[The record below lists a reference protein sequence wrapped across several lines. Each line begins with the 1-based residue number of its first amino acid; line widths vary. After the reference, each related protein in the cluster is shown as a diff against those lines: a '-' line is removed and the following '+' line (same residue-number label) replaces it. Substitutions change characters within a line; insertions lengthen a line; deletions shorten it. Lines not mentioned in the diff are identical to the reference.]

1 MSLPTQF
8 PILRRFR
15 SLSLIARLCFA
26 LAFVYVFGAAVG
38 VTGIGSLVFVRH
50 TTDHLYDNDLGGA
63 LIAEQAQS
71 AIAETARAQL
81 SLTAATS
88 GEEREVAKQEMLN
101 GMKTLDTLLAD
112 TRLTT
117 NSVVADARSEHKKA
131 KEMASAY
138 IELMLRQPLDA
149 IQFDATVSVDG
160 HFLAEQLQR
169 LTVTVRKLKDQQLAQ
184 AKATMA
190 SASASQSSAQLI
202 MVGLLAISL
211 LASVAMAYAIARQV
225 RTELGGEPADA
236 TRVVDRIAAG
246 DLSLAIAV
254 RKGDTSSMLAN
265 LAKMQLELRNILSGI
280 KDAAASVSVATKE
293 ISSGNQDLSLRTEQQ
308 AVLLE
313 RAATSMQEL
322 LEDVNQARAEAK
334 ESSAIA
340 AAMLE
345 ATTDGSKVTE
355 RLAGKMTDLH
365 GHSRSVAEIV
375 QLIETIAFQ
384 TNILALNA
392 SVEAARAGSQGRGFA
407 VVAAEVRT
415 LAQRCAAA
423 AKEIGGVIARTVADV
438 DAGAAL
444 ARDATVSMAG
454 VRQSVERTVAFAT
467 AMQATS
473 QSQADK
479 IQRLSTA
486 VHAMDASTQ
495 QNSALVEQVA
505 AAASMLHQQAEGLSV
520 DVATFKLDVSGLT
533 RA

>member
-1 MSLPTQF
+1 MSLPTQ
-8 PILRRFR
+8 PLLVRRFR
-15 SLSLIARLCFA
+15 SLSLIARLCLA

-38 VTGIGSLVFVRH
+38 VTGIGSLAFVRH
-50 TTDHLYDNDLGGA
+50 TADHLYDNDLGGA

-71 AIAETARAQL
+71 VIAETARAQL

-101 GMKTLDTLLAD
+101 GLTTLDALLAD
-112 TRLTT
+112 SRLAS
-117 NSVVADARSEHKKA
+117 NSVVAHARSQHKKA
-131 KEMASAY
+131 REMALAY

-160 HFLAEQLQR
+160 HFLAEQLQH
-169 LTVTVRKLKDQQLAQ
+169 LTETVRRLKDQQLAQ

-190 SASASQSSAQLI
+190 SASASQRSAQII
-202 MVGLLAISL
+202 MVGLLAVSL
-211 LASVAMAYAIARQV
+211 LASVVMAYVIARQV
-225 RTELGGEPADA
+225 KRELGGEPADA
-236 TRVVDRIAAG
+236 TRAVDRIAVG
-246 DLSLAIAV
+246 DLSLPIAV

-265 LAKMQLELRNILSGI
+265 LAKMQSALKSTLSGI
-280 KDAAASVSVATKE
+280 TDAAASVSVATKE

-308 AVLLE
+308 AALLE

-322 LEDVNQARAEAK
+322 LEDVNRASDEAK

-345 ATTDGSKVTE
+345 ATADGSRVTE

-365 GHSRSVAEIV
+365 DHSRAVAEIV

-423 AKEIGGVIARTVADV
+423 AKEIGGVISKTVADV
-438 DAGAAL
+438 SAGAAL

-454 VRQSVERTVAFAT
+454 VRHSVERTVAFAT

-473 QSQADK
+473 QGQADK
-479 IQRLSTA
+479 LEKLRTA
-486 VHAMDASTQ
+486 VHAMDESTQ

-505 AAASMLHQQAEGLSV
+505 SAASMLHQQAEGLAA
-520 DVATFKLDVSGLT
+520 DAATFKLG
-533 RA
+533 A

>member
-1 MSLPTQF
+1 MFLPV
-8 PILRRFR
+8 PRLLIRRFR
-15 SLSLIARLCFA
+15 ALSLIARLCLA

-71 AIAETARAQL
+71 AIAEAARAQL

-88 GEEREVAKQEMLN
+88 GEEREAARQEMLN
-101 GMKTLDTLLAD
+101 GMKTLDALLTDPRVAA
-112 TRLTT
+112 
-117 NSVVADARSEHKKA
+117 NSMVAAARSEHRKA
-131 KEMASAY
+131 QEMAQAY

-160 HFLAEQLQR
+160 HFLVEQLQR
-169 LTVTVRKLKDQQLAQ
+169 LTETVRRLKGQQLAQ
-184 AKATMA
+184 AKATRA
-190 SASASQSSAQLI
+190 SASASQGAAQLI
-202 MVGLLAISL
+202 MVGLLAMSL
-211 LASVAMAYAIARQV
+211 LAAVAMAYAIARQV
-225 RTELGGEPADA
+225 RRELGGEPADA
-236 TRVVDRIAAG
+236 TRVVGRIASG
-246 DLSLAIAV
+246 DLSVPIAV
-254 RKGDTSSMLAN
+254 RNGDTTSMLAN
-265 LAKMQLELRNILSGI
+265 LAKMQAELRGILSGI
-280 KDAAASVSVATKE
+280 KDSAASVSVATKE
-293 ISSGNQDLSLRTEQQ
+293 ISSGNQDLSSRTEQQ

-313 RAATSMQEL
+313 RAATSMRAL
-322 LEDVNQARAEAK
+322 LEDVNGAHAEARV
-334 ESSAIA
+334 SSANA

-345 ATTDGSKVTE
+345 ATSEGSRVTE

-407 VVAAEVRT
+407 VVAGEVRT

-423 AKEIGGVIARTVADV
+423 AKEIGGVISKTIADV
-438 DAGAAL
+438 NAGAAL

-454 VRQSVERTVAFAT
+454 VRQSVERTVAFAS
-467 AMQATS
+467 AMQASS
-473 QSQADK
+473 QSQVEK
-479 IQRLSTA
+479 IGKLSTA
-486 VHAMDASTQ
+486 VHAMDESTQ

-505 AAASMLHQQAEGLSV
+505 AAASMLHQQAECLAA
-520 DVATFKLDVSGLT
+520 DAAAFKLELPGP
-533 RA
+533 AA